1 MDNSSLP
8 NRADL
13 PTGRQLIRSTLI
25 AAATAAVV
33 LITVIL
39 PSEYGLDPTGIGRA
53 LGYARTSDA
62 TTETVQQ
69 TDPESVTQPVAVSA
83 DSTDDG
89 WSDEVS
95 LTLEP
100 GEAAEVK
107 LVMLAGG
114 VASYEWSTDT
124 GYLNSDMHAEGT
136 AGETISYRKGRAEFS
151 DSGDLEAAFDGNH
164 GWYWRNRSNDTV
176 TITLSVRGEYSE
188 VKRVL

>member
-1 MDNSSLP
+1 MENSTLS

-33 LITVIL
+33 LVTVIL

-69 TDPESVTQPVAVSA
+69 TDPETVSEPVAVPT
-83 DSTDDG
+83 DSKGDG
-89 WSDEVS
+89 WNDEVS
-95 LTLEP
+95 VTLEP

-107 LVMLAGG
+107 LEMLAGG
-114 VASYEWSTDT
+114 VANYE
-124 GYLNSDMHAEGT
+124 
-136 AGETISYRKGRAEFS
+136 
-151 DSGDLEAAFDGNH
+151 
-164 GWYWRNRSNDTV
+164 
-176 TITLSVRGEYSE
+176 
-188 VKRVL
+188 